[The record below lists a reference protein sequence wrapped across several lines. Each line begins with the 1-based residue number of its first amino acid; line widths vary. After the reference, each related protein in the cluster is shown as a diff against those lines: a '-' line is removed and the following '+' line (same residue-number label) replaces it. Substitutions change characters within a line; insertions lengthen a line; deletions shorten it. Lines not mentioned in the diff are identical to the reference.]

1 MKTHPGATPSISAQ
15 EGAGGGAG
23 GWRWKHQQDWFGL
36 LDQATMLDS
45 ALRAAGMKEQTEF
58 EKMRDEMCEMCPSLS
73 YTQVS
78 ERECTSPHPNPRCC
92 HDAVD

>member
-1 MKTHPGATPSISAQ
+1 
-15 EGAGGGAG
+15 
-23 GWRWKHQQDWFGL
+23 
-36 LDQATMLDS
+36 MLDS